1 MNKLSIIIVLLGI
14 LSIQGKPSDPR
25 GEDNYPEYE
34 AELTTV
40 AEKESKQTEY
50 MMRILGIVKDM
61 AFRKFTESN
70 SETESKSEENYD
82 EEVSKIMTILK
93 DMVVEGVMGS
103 SASRMSSLIYVT
115 LVPVAI
121 AINNYI

>member
-1 MNKLSIIIVLLGI
+1 
-14 LSIQGKPSDPR
+14 
-25 GEDNYPEYE
+25 
-34 AELTTV
+34 
-40 AEKESKQTEY
+40 